1 MTRLAS
7 SVDAILRPLVPVD
20 YDPAYALWTATPGM
34 GLGGGDSREGITA
47 LLARNPGL
55 SVAAV
60 DGETLVG
67 TALVAHDGRRG
78 FIYHLAVAEAS
89 RGRGLGRAMVA
100 WALDRFREAGLTRCH
115 IVVYSHN
122 ESGRA
127 FWRHM
132 GFRERPD
139 ILTCSHD
146 LP

>member
-1 MTRLAS
+1 VTLAS
-7 SVDAILRPLVPVD
+7 SVEPLLRPFEVSD
-20 YDPAYALWTATPGM
+20 YDAAFALWTATPGM

-55 SVAAV
+55 SVAAIA
-60 DGETLVG
+60 GGALVG

-78 FIYHLAVAEAS
+78 FIYHLAVAGEF
-89 RGRGLGRAMVA
+89 RGRGLGRAMVER
-100 WALDRFREAGLTRCH
+100 ALERFREAGLTRCH
-115 IVVYSHN
+115 IVVYSNN
-122 ESGRA
+122 EHGRA

>member
-1 MTRLAS
+1 
-7 SVDAILRPLVPVD
+7 VEPILRSFEVSD
-20 YDPAYALWTATPGM
+20 YDAAFALWTATPGM

-55 SVAAV
+55 SIAAI
-60 DGETLVG
+60 DRGILVG

-78 FIYHLAVAEAS
+78 FIYHLAVAGEF
-89 RGRGLGRAMVA
+89 RDRGLGRAMVER
-100 WALDRFREAGLTRCH
+100 ALERFREAGLTRCH

-122 ESGRA
+122 EQGRA

>member
-1 MTRLAS
+1 MEPL
-7 SVDAILRPLVPVD
+7 LRSFEVSD
-20 YDPAYALWTATPGM
+20 YDAAFALWTATPGM

-55 SVAAV
+55 SVAV
-60 DGETLVG
+60 IDDGILVG

-78 FIYHLAVAEAS
+78 FIYHLAVAGEF
-89 RGRGLGRAMVA
+89 RGRGLGRAMVER
-100 WALDRFREAGLTRCH
+100 ALERFREAGLTRCH

-122 ESGRA
+122 EQGRA